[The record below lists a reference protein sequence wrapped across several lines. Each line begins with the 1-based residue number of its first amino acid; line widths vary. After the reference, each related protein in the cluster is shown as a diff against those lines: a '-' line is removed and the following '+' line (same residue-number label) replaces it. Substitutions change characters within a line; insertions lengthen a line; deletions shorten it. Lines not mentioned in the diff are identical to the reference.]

1 LRVGILGGAFN
12 PPHIGHL
19 VLAQEA
25 HAQLGLD
32 VVRLVPFAR
41 PPHRELEKEPGAEMR
56 LAMCEQAIAGDS
68 RFAVSRIELDR
79 EGLSYTVETLRE
91 MRTQCSDDD
100 ELVLILGGDQAV
112 ALPGWHEPAEV
123 LSLAIVAVAEREEWR
138 RSEVLDAIGALG
150 GEVTFFD
157 MPRVD
162 VSSSLIRRRLRDGN
176 PIRYLVPDA
185 VAESI
190 ASRSLYGA
198 SPAAVT
204 SS

>member
-1 LRVGILGGAFN
+1 
-12 PPHIGHL
+12 

-32 VVRLVPFAR
+32 LVTLVPFAR
-41 PPHRELEKEPGAEMR
+41 PPHKEVEQDPGPEVR
-56 LAMCEQAIAGDS
+56 LAMCEQAIAADG

-79 EGLSYTVETLRE
+79 SGVSYTVETLRE
-91 MRTQCSDDD
+91 MRAAREGD

-112 ALPGWHEPAEV
+112 TLPRWHEPAEV
-123 LSLAIVAVAEREEWR
+123 LSLATVAVAEREEWR

-150 GEVTFFD
+150 GDVTFFD

-162 VSSSLIRRRLRDGN
+162 VSSSLVRRRLRDGN

-185 VAESI
+185 VAKRIAAESM
-190 ASRSLYGA
+190 YGA
-198 SPAAVT
+198 SAEAVT
-204 SS
+204 S